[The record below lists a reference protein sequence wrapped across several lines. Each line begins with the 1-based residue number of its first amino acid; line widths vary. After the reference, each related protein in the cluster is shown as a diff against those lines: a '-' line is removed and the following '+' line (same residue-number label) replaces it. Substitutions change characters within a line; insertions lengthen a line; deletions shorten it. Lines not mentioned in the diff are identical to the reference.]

1 MKASKK
7 LSAIILARSGSK
19 GIKNKNL
26 KKIGGKSLI
35 EFSIQSAKK
44 SKYVEN
50 IFLSS
55 DSKEYLELSEKLGA
69 KKIMRPNSLAD
80 DFSSSE
86 DALTHAIK
94 EIEKSNFRLS
104 DYIIFIQCTAPFTTA
119 NDIDNAF
126 EYFMIS
132 NFDSLFSGQIFHGFL
147 WNKLTVEGINHN
159 QKLVRQRRQ
168 DVDLNILENGAFYIF
183 KTNSF
188 KKKKN
193 RFSGKIGYFLQD
205 KINSYEID
213 DHLDLMINRF
223 IYKKYVRY
231 NQFININDVKL
242 IVCDFD
248 GVFTDNNVITDKN
261 GQETVLTSKTDSL
274 SISIF
279 KKNNPLIPIFVLT
292 SELNESV
299 KKRCQKL
306 NLECFQSK
314 GDKRESLEKI
324 LASNDIN
331 PQQVVYLGNDKN
343 DITCLEYVGY
353 PIVVADY
360 DISTFDS
367 AKIILNSKGG
377 NGAIRELLTIIK

>member
-1 MKASKK
+1 MTSKK

-26 KKIGGKSLI
+26 RKIGGKSLI

-69 KKIMRPNSLAD
+69 KKILRPHSLAD

-86 DALTHAIK
+86 DALIHAIK
-94 EIEKSNFRLS
+94 EIEESNQQLS
-104 DYIIFIQCTAPFTTA
+104 EYIIFIQCTSPFTTGK
-119 NDIDNAF
+119 DIDNAF
-126 EYFMIS
+126 EYFVGS
-132 NFDSLFSGQIFHGFL
+132 NFDSLFSGKVFHGFL
-147 WNKLTVEGINHN
+147 WNQSTVEGINHN

-168 DVDLNILENGAFYIF
+168 DIDLNILENGAFYIF
-183 KTNSF
+183 KTKSF
-188 KKKKN
+188 KKEKN
-193 RFSGKIGYFLQD
+193 RFSGKIGYYLQD

-213 DHLDLMINRF
+213 DHEDLMINRF
-223 IYKKYVRY
+223 IYKKYIRY
-231 NQFININDVKL
+231 NQLINKNDVKL

-248 GVFTDNNVITDKN
+248 GVFTDNNVLTDKN
-261 GQETVLTSKTDSL
+261 GHETVFTSKTDSL

-279 KKNNPLIPIFVLT
+279 KKDNPYTPIFVLT

-306 NLECFQSK
+306 DLKCFQSK
-314 GDKRESLEKI
+314 GDKRETLEKI
-324 LASNDIN
+324 LESNDIN

-353 PIVVADY
+353 PVVVADY
-360 DISTFDS
+360 NISTFDS
-367 AKIILNSKGG
+367 AKIILNSNGG
-377 NGAIRELLTIIK
+377 NGAISELLTIIK